1 MLTPR
6 ETTKTKKIV
15 KIKSVSFAGFFHVF
29 FYFKQPKRTNMGIPM
44 QAIVSGSQITEY
56 IPQRSPIVMVDK
68 FFGVEDTSS
77 YTGLTIAPEN
87 IFVENGRLCESGII
101 EHIAQSCALRVGYI
115 CKQQNLP
122 VPIGY
127 IAAVKNMVFAAI
139 PVVGDELV
147 TTVKI
152 LQEVLDITLAATEVL
167 RGKDLVATCEMKI
180 FLNK

>member
-1 MLTPR
+1 MNMETPAQ
-6 ETTKTKKIV
+6 I
-15 KIKSVSFAGFFHVF
+15 IA
-29 FYFKQPKRTNMGIPM
+29 
-44 QAIVSGSQITEY
+44 SGNQITEY

-68 FFGVEDTSS
+68 FFGVEDAAS

-115 CKQQNLP
+115 CKQQNVP

-127 IAAVKNMVFAAI
+127 IAAVKNMVFTTI

-152 LQEVLDITLAATEVL
+152 LQEVLDVTLAAAEVR
-167 RGKDLVATCEMKI
+167 RGQDLVATCEMKI

>member
-1 MLTPR
+1 METPA
-6 ETTKTKKIV
+6 K
-15 KIKSVSFAGFFHVF
+15 
-29 FYFKQPKRTNMGIPM
+29 
-44 QAIVSGSQITEY
+44 AIASGSQITEY

-68 FFGVEDTSS
+68 FFGVEEAYS
-77 YTGLTIAPEN
+77 YTGLTVAPEN
-87 IFVENGRLCESGII
+87 IFVENGQLNESGVI

-127 IAAVKNMVFAAI
+127 IAAVKNMVFTTA

-152 LQEVLDITLAATEVL
+152 LQEVLDVTLAAAEV
-167 RGKDLVATCEMKI
+167 RSGNELVATCEMKI